1 MGYFYCFYIKEGWV
15 SQNLWGFKSYFKF
28 CFICLLVFIF
38 EDRKYFCK
46 FSWMLIIYLIGFEE
60 YIFINDNERRGYVIF
75 YYKYL
80 VWVVLV

>member
-1 MGYFYCFYIKEGWV
+1 
-15 SQNLWGFKSYFKF
+15 
-28 CFICLLVFIF
+28 
-38 EDRKYFCK
+38 
-46 FSWMLIIYLIGFEE
+46 MLIIYLIGFEE